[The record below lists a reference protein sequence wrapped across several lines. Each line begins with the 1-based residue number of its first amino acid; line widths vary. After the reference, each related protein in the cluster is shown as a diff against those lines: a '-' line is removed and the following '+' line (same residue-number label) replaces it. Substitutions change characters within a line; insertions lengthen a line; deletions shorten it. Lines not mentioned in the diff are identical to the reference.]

1 MVGQTLAHYRLLELV
16 GRGGM
21 ASVFRA
27 LDTKLDRE
35 VAVKLLH
42 PHLSAEKEARLRFAR
57 EAKAV
62 ARLRHENIL
71 EIYAYSDEGE
81 QDSYLV
87 TELLGGPN
95 LRALLLR
102 HRPRFPE
109 VAALIGIEVTAALQA
124 AHAQGVIHRDVKP
137 ENIMVRAGGTLVL
150 CDFGIARILDKDSVT
165 ATGQLL
171 GSPAYIAPEHI
182 RGEPQDGRSDLFS
195 LGVVLYEVVTGELP
209 FCGKNPHETLSKIG
223 SGVHTPVDE
232 LSPLCSPELAQLIE
246 RCLRTSPEQRY
257 PDAASLLEA
266 LHAVLR
272 DAGIR
277 DPRAELRAFLQDPQA
292 WEAAYEARW
301 LAALLARGDA
311 LRAAGRVAAALK
323 VWARAQR
330 VAPEDVQLRD
340 RIQSVAR
347 RQRLRRAGLWSGGVA
362 ASVLLVSGGVWLIRP
377 LRPGRPRPPPPI
389 WAAPSVPEREPGR
402 DPGREARDPPG
413 PPTAGLS
420 TGASSRPAGAGEPT
434 SVEPP
439 PRPLRRHTPGRP
451 VGGTPVAPAGTAT
464 APRVVRLEPWPK
476 AVAVTHNGRRL
487 GDYGVDVRTVQLG
500 PGTNEFVFENP
511 ACFSERVVLPPDSSA
526 EEVRVRLRW
535 KPALLQVRAES
546 PRLPEGDSGQLGVD
560 VLVEG
565 RLVGRAGQVL
575 AVPLPPL
582 SDDGQAT
589 VKVQVSAPL
598 HQSVTRTVTLRANQ
612 LSSLAVTLV
621 PR

>member
-1 MVGQTLAHYRLLELV
+1 
-16 GRGGM
+16 M

-87 TELLGGPN
+87 TELLTGPN
-95 LRALLLR
+95 LRTLLSR

-124 AHAQGVIHRDVKP
+124 AHGQGVIHRDVKP

-232 LSPLCSPELAQLIE
+232 LQPLCSPELAQLIE

-257 PDAASLLEA
+257 PDAGTLLEA

-272 DAGIR
+272 DAGLT

-292 WEAAYEARW
+292 WEAAYQERW
-301 LAALLARGDA
+301 LAALVARGDA

-323 VWARAQR
+323 VWARAQL

-340 RIQSVAR
+340 RIHSVAR
-347 RQRLRRAGLWSGGVA
+347 RQRLRRAGLWGGGVA

-377 LRPGRPRPPPPI
+377 PRAGRPRPPSPPI
-389 WAAPSVPEREPGR
+389 WAAPPTPEREPGR
-402 DPGREARDPPG
+402 DPGPEARDPAG

-420 TGASSRPAGAGEPT
+420 TGASTRPAGAGEPT

-451 VGGTPVAPAGTAT
+451 VVVAPPVAQPAARAAAT
-464 APRVVRLEPWPK
+464 RVVRLEPWPK

-487 GDYGVDVRTVQLG
+487 GDYGVDVRTVMLS

-598 HQSVTRTVTLRANQ
+598 HQSVTRAVTLRANQ
-612 LSSLAVTLV
+612 LSSLDVTLV